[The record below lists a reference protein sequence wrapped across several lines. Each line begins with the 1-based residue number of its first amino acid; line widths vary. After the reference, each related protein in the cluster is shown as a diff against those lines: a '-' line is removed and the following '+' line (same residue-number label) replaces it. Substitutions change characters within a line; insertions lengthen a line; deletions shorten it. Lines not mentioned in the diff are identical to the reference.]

1 MAHLTHQQII
11 QLANNPTQAN
21 ITALQK
27 ELASREKMANIRLK
41 AIEKY
46 AKTKKS
52 NMDYISKFAYG
63 LTKEYLSRAGLEYF
77 DSSTR
82 NPQSLKIQLNT
93 LNKFLSE
100 KTSTVKGIRSLEKAN
115 RKQFNAMGIHIKR
128 NEEAK
133 FFEFISSN
141 FVQDIKSIGSERIFE
156 QVLEA
161 IRSGK
166 TIEDMEQAYEKYKT
180 GEIEFIDTAWESWTE
195 VSPFGD

>member
-11 QLANNPTQAN
+11 KLANNPTQAN

-27 ELASREKMANIRLK
+27 DLASREKMANIRLK

-63 LTKEYLSRAGLEYF
+63 LTKEYLSRVNLEYF

-82 NPQSLKIQLNT
+82 NPTSLKTQLTT
-93 LNKFLSE
+93 LNKFLTE
-100 KTSTVKGIRSLEKAN
+100 KSSSVKGIKSLEQAN
-115 RKQFNAMGIHIKR
+115 RRQFKNIGLHIKR
-128 NEEAK
+128 SEESK
-133 FFEFISSN
+133 FYEFISSN
-141 FVQDIKSIGSERIFE
+141 FVQDIKSLGSERIFE

-166 TIEDMEQAYEKYKT
+166 TIEDMEQAYEKYKS